1 MEFSRKAWRERERER
16 EKKKKKK
23 EEDTILCCTIIDYH
37 YCWHKIV
44 ISNQMGTGAV
54 DTDQ

>member
-16 EKKKKKK
+16 EKKKKK